1 MLLALTG
8 GETVLVVVAGVF
20 IVFALVV
27 SMLVPRRWPEF
38 PGHRVGLFA
47 LVVLILFAGMLTAVV
62 TATGGE
68 EHAGEAT
75 HETES
80 GPGETEPAETGIEPA
95 ETETEPTET
104 ETEPAETETEPTET
118 ETGETETTET
128 APEGGGDAAAGAA
141 VFASAGCGGCHTLAA
156 ANASGTV
163 GPNLDEASPSA
174 DHVVERVTN
183 GKGAMPSFKSQLSEQ
198 QIQDVGAYVSENAGS

>member
-20 IVFALVV
+20 IAFALVV

-68 EHAGEAT
+68 EHGGEVA
-75 HETES
+75 HETPPRRS
-80 GPGETEPAETGIEPA
+80 LRAARATPRPALPYSRRPA
-95 ETETEPTET
+95 ASVVTRWLPPKR
-104 ETEPAETETEPTET
+104 PA
-118 ETGETETTET
+118 
-128 APEGGGDAAAGAA
+128 
-141 VFASAGCGGCHTLAA
+141 
-156 ANASGTV
+156 
-163 GPNLDEASPSA
+163 PSA
-174 DHVVERVTN
+174 RTSTRRSRITTSSSN
-183 GKGAMPSFKSQLSEQ
+183 GSRTARE
-198 QIQDVGAYVSENAGS
+198 

>member
-38 PGHRVGLFA
+38 PGHRVGLFT

-68 EHAGEAT
+68 EHGGEAA

-80 GPGETEPAETGIEPA
+80 GPGGTATEPTETETAPEETGTEPAA
-95 ETETEPTET
+95 TETEPTET
-104 ETEPAETETEPTET
+104 EPTQTETQ
-118 ETGETETTET
+118 
-128 APEGGGDAAAGAA
+128 GGKGNAEAGAA
-141 VFASAGCGGCHTLAA
+141 VFASAGCVSCHTLAA
-156 ANASGTV
+156 ANATGTV
-163 GPNLDEASPSA
+163 GPNLDEAKPSY
-174 DHVVERVTN
+174 DKVVERVTN
-183 GKGAMPSFKSQLSEQ
+183 GKAPMPSFKGQLSEQ
-198 QIQDVGAYVSENAGS
+198 QIQDVAAYVSQNAGK